1 MIVFYFNIFRCL
13 VHNMYTD
20 LSFRVERKR
29 LQNPG
34 VRSKEEL

>member
-20 LSFRVERKR
+20 LSFHVEWKR
-29 LQNPG
+29 LQNSG